1 VAARVRRNRYGR
13 RPAGLL
19 LLVLVAAL
27 PLQPAVAQDA
37 ELNPIVV
44 ALPDG
49 PSARTIGYYL
59 AQAGGWFAR
68 EGLDAEFVIAD
79 KRGPAGMLAD
89 GDADLAVD
97 IMPRAL
103 KVRANGAD
111 IVHVAQI
118 FQKSGLV
125 LACRKPIEEAE
136 DLKGMNVS
144 LWSGGQESPFY
155 AWMAK
160 VGLGIYGEADGVTIL
175 REGLDPDV
183 YRRRTSDCFTA
194 QSYQLPAQVA
204 QQGKTSFDYH
214 VFSYEQIG
222 TATLEDGLYA
232 RGRDVDEA
240 DRILRMAHV
249 LAAARAGWRSATQEA
264 HKAAEFLA
272 EIMPSP
278 APDLATLLRS
288 IWAANDLVQ
297 VEHIPFGRL
306 DPAAYDRTVTI
317 LLTAA
322 PDPLLETAPR
332 GATSN
337 AAIKALEALE

>member
-1 VAARVRRNRYGR
+1 
-13 RPAGLL
+13 LL
-19 LLVLVAAL
+19 LLALAVAAPL
-27 PLQPAVAQDA
+27 PPAVAQDA
-37 ELNPIVV
+37 ELTSIVV

-68 EGLDAEFVIAD
+68 EGLDPEFVIAD

-89 GDADLAVD
+89 GDVDLAVD

-103 KVRANGAD
+103 KVRADGAD
-111 IVHVAQI
+111 ILHVAQV

-160 VGLGIYGEADGVTIL
+160 VGLGIYGEADGVTIM
-175 REGLDPDV
+175 REGLDPDA
-183 YRRRTSDCFTA
+183 YRRRSSDCFTA
-194 QSYQLPAQVA
+194 QSYQLPAQIA
-204 QQGKTSFDYH
+204 LQGKTSFDYH

-232 RGRDVDEA
+232 RARDLTET
-240 DRILRMAHV
+240 DRIQRVAHF
-249 LAAARAGWRSATQEA
+249 LAAARAGWRSAAEEA

-272 EIMPSP
+272 EIMPPP

-297 VEHIPFGRL
+297 VEHVPFGRL
-306 DPAAYDRTVTI
+306 DSAAYDRTVTI

-332 GATSN
+332 GATSE